1 MPPPAAFDA
10 LPDLSAPLRVPAA
23 DRSYTRQFASVYDYR
38 LAVLRRRVLDA
49 ARARDPHLPHVG
61 RILDTVE
68 GQHCFVVGAIYA
80 AMPFKPDVLEEVA
93 HSATQAPALRTPETY
108 ADPERDA
115 LFIEDESGRVR
126 LVGERIARGSAL
138 ARRCVTGV
146 VVGVY
151 GVETPQGDLHV
162 EDVLLPG
169 IPPRVEHAPAPAAA
183 PTRIA
188 LMSGLGLGA
197 SSGGDPRT
205 DAALDVLAA
214 WLAGEL
220 GGERIRAA
228 VIAGNCV
235 APAWRADRG
244 APEHNPFDT
253 ADPQIAR
260 LCAQMDAVV
269 LLPGGDDPTSLAL
282 PQQPLL
288 SALVPRAAAHGAL
301 ELATNPAWFAL
312 YGRTVLATAGQ
323 NIDDLRRYAIPGECT
338 PLDAA
343 ALTLASAHI
352 APTAPDT
359 LWSYPFKASDPFVL
373 RAAPDLY
380 VVGNQPTFATEVV
393 GGAEHAVRVV
403 LVPRFDATR
412 TVVLVDPASLACE
425 ALELKM

>member
-1 MPPPAAFDA
+1 MPPAAFDA
-10 LPDLSAPLRVPAA
+10 LADLSAPLRVPAA

-49 ARARDPHLPHVG
+49 ARARDPDLPHVG
-61 RILDTVE
+61 RILDTTE

-80 AMPFKPDVLEEVA
+80 AMPHKPDVLEELA
-93 HSATQAPALRTPETY
+93 HSATQPPPRRTPDAYT
-108 ADPERDA
+108 DPERDA

-126 LVGERIARGSAL
+126 LVGARIAPGSAL

-162 EDVLLPG
+162 LDVQLPG
-169 IPPRVEHAPAPAAA
+169 IPPRVEHAPAAHAA

-197 SSGGDPRT
+197 GDGDPRT

-220 GGERIRAA
+220 GGERVRAA
-228 VIAGNCV
+228 VIAGNSV
-235 APAWRADRG
+235 RPAWRADCGGG
-244 APEHNPFDT
+244 ADNPFDT
-253 ADPQIAR
+253 ADPQLAR

-269 LLPGGDDPTSLAL
+269 VLPGSDDPASLAL

-288 SALVPRAAAHGAL
+288 SALMPRAAAHGAL
-301 ELATNPAWFAL
+301 ELVTNPAWFAL

-323 NIDDLRRYAIPGECT
+323 NIDDLRRYAVPGACT
-338 PLDAA
+338 PLEAA
-343 ALTLASAHI
+343 KLTLESAHI

-380 VVGNQPTFATEVV
+380 VVGNQPTFATELIDTP
-393 GGAEHAVRVV
+393 GHRIRVV

-412 TVVLVDPASLACE
+412 AVVLVDPASLACE
-425 ALELKM
+425 VLELKM